1 MRYRLALQIRYRF
14 ARPTGGI
21 ARELLRIRP
30 ADVVGRQRV
39 LSCQVTV
46 DPRPAERG
54 EFDDFFGTST
64 LSLVLPAGLSQ
75 LTVAL
80 VAEVERLDPGT
91 GLDLSPLPAALAAE
105 LMGLADLGPLS
116 PHHFRP
122 PSRRIPPVPEIAAFA
137 AAATEGA
144 TTARAAVERLG
155 QALHEALTFDATATE
170 VDTPIAEAF
179 AHRHGVCQ
187 DFSQIMV
194 AGLRSLGVPAAYVS
208 GYLRTRPPPG
218 KPRLVGADA
227 MHAWVRAWC
236 GLRAGWVDY
245 DPTNA
250 CFAGVDH
257 IEIGH
262 GRDYADAAPVVGSLR
277 LDGGQDGAHSVDLE
291 AI

>member
-30 ADVVGRQRV
+30 ADVIGRQRL

-46 DPRPAERG
+46 DPRPLERG
-54 EFDDFFGTST
+54 EFDDFFGTRT
-64 LSLVLPAGLSQ
+64 LALVLPAGLSQ
-75 LTVAL
+75 LTVTLA
-80 VAEVERLDPGT
+80 AEVERLDPGT
-91 GLDLSPLPAALAAE
+91 GLDLSPPPAALAAD
-105 LMGLADLGPLS
+105 LGGVTDLGPLS
-116 PHHFRP
+116 PHHFRT
-122 PSRRIPPVPEIAAFA
+122 PSPRIPAVPAIADFA
-137 AAATEGA
+137 AAAVRGA
-144 TTARAAVERLG
+144 GTARGAVERLG
-155 QALHEALTFDATATE
+155 LALHQAMAFDATATE

-194 AGLRSLGVPAAYVS
+194 AGLRSLGIPAAYVS

-218 KPRLVGADA
+218 QPRLVGADA

-277 LDGGQDGAHSVDLE
+277 LDGGQDGGHSVDLE
-291 AI
+291 AL